1 MQKGSKIEEIVKKG
15 NFYEVNHTTTE
26 FFHEIR

>member
-1 MQKGSKIEEIVKKG
+1 MQKGSKIEEIDKKG

-26 FFHEIR
+26 FLSVY